1 MITADL
7 LAMLKV
13 DLGITAN
20 AYNDRLTEYLQAAS
34 ADMSREGVQLVDTVE
49 DNQLI
54 IQYAAWLWRSRES
67 GDAMPRML
75 RYRLNNRIFSQKMRA
90 AKENE

>member
-20 AYNDRLTEYLQAAS
+20 AYNDRLTEYLQSAS
-34 ADMSREGVQLVDTVE
+34 ADMSREGVQLEDTVE

-54 IQYAAWLWRSRES
+54 VQYAAWLWRSRES

-75 RYRLNNRIFSQKMRA
+75 RYRLNNRIFSQKMRGA
-90 AKENE
+90 GNE

>member
-20 AYNDRLTEYLQAAS
+20 AYNDRLTEHLQAAS
-34 ADMSREGVQLVDTVE
+34 ADMSREGVQLEDTVE

-54 IQYAAWLWRSRES
+54 VQYAAWLWRSRES

-90 AKENE
+90 AENE

>member
-1 MITADL
+1 MITEDL

-34 ADMSREGVQLVDTVE
+34 SDMSREGVQLEDTVE

-54 IQYAAWLWRSRES
+54 VQYAAWLWRSRES

-90 AKENE
+90 TENE

>member
-7 LAMLKV
+7 LSMLKV

-20 AYNDRLTEYLQAAS
+20 AYNDRLTEYLESAS
-34 ADMSREGVQLVDTVE
+34 ADMSREGVQLEDTVE
-49 DNQLI
+49 DSQLI
-54 IQYAAWLWRSRES
+54 VQYAAWLWRSRES

-75 RYRLNNRIFSQKMRA
+75 RYRLNNHIFSQKMRGA
-90 AKENE
+90 ENE

>member
-7 LAMLKV
+7 LSMLKV

-20 AYNDRLTEYLQAAS
+20 AYNDRLTEYLEAAS
-34 ADMSREGVQLVDTVE
+34 ADMSREGVQLEDTVE
-49 DNQLI
+49 DSQLI
-54 IQYAAWLWRSRES
+54 VQYAEWLWRSRES

-75 RYRLNNRIFSQKMRA
+75 RYRLNNRIFSQKMRGA
-90 AKENE
+90 ENE

>member
-34 ADMSREGVQLVDTVE
+34 ADMSREGVQLEDTVE
-49 DNQLI
+49 DSQLI
-54 IQYAAWLWRSRES
+54 VQYAAWLWRSRES

-90 AKENE
+90 TENE

>member
-20 AYNDRLTEYLQAAS
+20 AYTDRLTEYLKAAS
-34 ADMSREGVQLVDTVE
+34 ADMSREGVQLEDNVE
-49 DNQLI
+49 DNQLVV
-54 IQYAAWLWRSRES
+54 QYAAWLWRSRES

-90 AKENE
+90 TENE